1 MKKALYLS
9 LITATIA
16 ALTST
21 TASAQSASANVNITA
36 TIVASCTIN
45 GTANGGT
52 QTLDFSNTTASPS
65 TTISTAKKTATFA
78 NVLCNTPSHITLQ
91 SSSGKAANAA
101 TAPSAFQNFF
111 DYSAVA
117 TWNTVTDSLSTATDG
132 TTLKTSATTAP
143 AAAGSLTVDVTPSS
157 PSLPL
162 VAGSYVDVLT
172 VTLTAN

>member
-1 MKKALYLS
+1 MRQALS
-9 LITATIA
+9 LSILTAIMA
-16 ALTST
+16 AFAST

-36 TIVASCTIN
+36 TITATCTIN

-65 TTISTAKKTATFA
+65 TTISTSKKTATLA

-101 TAPSAFQNFF
+101 TAPSSFQNYF
-111 DYSAVA
+111 DYMAVA
-117 TWNTVTDSLSTATDG
+117 TWNGVTDTLSTSSDG
-132 TTLKTSATTAP
+132 TTLKTSATAAP
-143 AAAGSLTVDVTPSS
+143 ASAGSLTVDVTPSS

-162 VAGSYVDVLT
+162 VAGSYADVLT